1 MRQTLVTLCFCL
13 VMSVESY
20 SFNHC
25 TVKRSHNNTFITAS
39 CIQMN
44 FHVVPRDIPDQTNNL
59 DLSQN
64 TISQLVRDDFK
75 NLIFLKV
82 LNVSGNHISRMA
94 NGTFKDLVALEVLNL
109 SKNNISSL
117 SDATFEGLASL
128 VTLHLG
134 ENQIR
139 SIGQASFQGLTSV
152 RLVNLS
158 FNGLCDLERLRSV
171 LEVTHLRKLYIAN
184 NNIGRFSTDC
194 FPNASLQLNVL
205 DVSRNPLS
213 LFNVKANRLTS
224 LQTLDL
230 SFLDSTNGLQWEVS
244 STALTHTMKRLY
256 LSQSTIAAPGLLS
269 ILQTMVNSSVEY
281 LKVSHLN
288 LSQVP
293 DVLQKVCLWFPKLQ
307 ILYLQGNNFVRVQ
320 GTPFVNCTRVTSLEL
335 SWNGLEELS
344 EGVFNG
350 LNQLRRLFLSHNL
363 LQAVPNLMGLA
374 TGLETLDL
382 RNNQIEK
389 IHPKDFAQL
398 RNLRY
403 LNLVGN
409 KITAIQSQDLDG
421 LHHLEQLKLGNN
433 LILDIPEPFSSSLR
447 NLRTLELFANKMSA
461 LRKGTFRNLRS
472 LVSLKMADNQISQ
485 IEDGSFQGLS
495 KLKVLYL
502 GGNKIAMKMLITWNV
517 FGGLSSLRELQ
528 VFDNE
533 LRCESDDDF
542 QRPPFSGLKD
552 LTSLYFNSQRD
563 EGLLNLPA
571 NSLQGL
577 PSLKRVYANN
587 LNLNFIHPDT
597 FTYTPHLQFLE
608 LTGNPLG
615 QIHPSVFHS
624 TPNLRVLYLDSTRVQ
639 SLDFLIHT
647 NLTELQILTVASNE
661 ISAVNETHIRS
672 LPKLNLLSAEKNPFT
687 CSCENAWFLNW
698 SLLDP
703 QVQVT
708 FLNTFT
714 CSHPANYV
722 GMKLVDFKT
731 DLCLVDYE
739 FVGFISSFSIVAVT
753 MVAASVYHYLR
764 WQVAFVYYYFMA
776 FLYDRR
782 QRAQPLQAYE
792 YDAFVSYNRNDELWV
807 LKELIP
813 NLEEKQGWKLCLHH
827 RDFEPGKAIVEN
839 IVDSIYRSRKTI
851 CLISRH
857 FLESE
862 WCSRE
867 MQVASVRLMDEKE
880 DVLVLVFLEDLPSAQ
895 LSPYHRMRKLVKRKT
910 YLKWPQNREE
920 ENLFWHK
927 LKTALSAKEEL
938 CRDHPIALCL

>member
-1 MRQTLVTLCFCL
+1 DVIPLTLMLFYLKFKMHKTLGTLCFCL

-20 SFNHC
+20 SLNHC
-25 TVKRSHNNTFITAS
+25 TVRTSHNKTFIMAF
-39 CIQMN
+39 CNQMN
-44 FHVVPRDIPDQTNNL
+44 FHIVPRDIPDQTNNL

-64 TISQLVRDDFK
+64 VISQLVRDDFK
-75 NLIFLKV
+75 NLRFLKV
-82 LNVSGNHISRMA
+82 LNVSGNHISWMA
-94 NGTFKDLVALEVLNL
+94 DGTFKDLVALEVLNL

-117 SDATFEGLASL
+117 SDATFEGLGSL
-128 VTLHLG
+128 FTLHLG
-134 ENQIR
+134 ENQIQ
-139 SIGQASFQGLTSV
+139 SIGQATFQGLTSV

-171 LEVTHLRKLYIAN
+171 LEVTHLKELYIAN
-184 NNIGRFSTDC
+184 NNIGRFSTDR

-213 LFNVKANRLTS
+213 HFSVKANRLAC

-230 SFLDSTNGLQWEVS
+230 SFLDSTDGLQWEVS

-293 DVLQKVCLWFPKLQ
+293 GVLQKVCLWFPKLQ
-307 ILYLQGNNFVRVQ
+307 ILYLQGNNFVRVE
-320 GTPFVNCTRVTSLEL
+320 GTPFENCTQVTSLEL

-350 LNQLRRLFLSHNL
+350 LNRLRRLFLSHNL
-363 LQAVPNLMGLA
+363 LQTIPNLTGLA
-374 TGLETLDL
+374 SGLETLDL

-389 IHPKDFAQL
+389 IHLNDFAHL

-409 KITAIQSQDLDG
+409 KITTIQSQDFDG
-421 LHHLEQLKLGNN
+421 LHRLEQLKLGNN

-447 NLRTLELFANKMSA
+447 NLKTLELFANKMSA
-461 LRKGTFRNLRS
+461 LRKGTFRNLHS

-485 IEDGSFQGLS
+485 IEEGSFQGLS
-495 KLKVLYL
+495 KLKSLFL
-502 GGNKIAMKMLITWNV
+502 GGNKITMKTLNTWNV
-517 FGGLSSLRELQ
+517 FGGLSLLRELQ
-528 VFDNE
+528 MFDNE

-542 QRPPFSGLKD
+542 QRPPFLGLKA

-563 EGLLNLPA
+563 DGLLNLPA

-587 LNLNFIHPDT
+587 LNLNFIHPNT

-615 QIHPSVFHS
+615 HIDPSVFHA

-647 NLTELQILTVASNE
+647 NLTELQILTVDSNE
-661 ISAVNETHIRS
+661 IMR
-672 LPKLNLLSAEKNPFT
+672 KKNPFT

-698 SLLDP
+698 SLSDP

-714 CSHPANYV
+714 CSHPASYV

-739 FVGFISSFSIVAVT
+739 FVCFISSFSIVAVT

-764 WQVAFVYYYFMA
+764 WQVAYVYYYLMA

-880 DVLVLVFLEDLPSAQ
+880 DILVLVFLEDLPSAQ

-920 ENLFWHK
+920 DNLFWHK
-927 LKTALSAKEEL
+927 LKTALNHHTGYYGLVE
-938 CRDHPIALCL
+938 HFQ

>member
-1 MRQTLVTLCFCL
+1 LKFSYLIPILLDTLGTLCFCL

-20 SFNHC
+20 SLNHC
-25 TVKRSHNNTFITAS
+25 TVRTSHNKTFIMAF
-39 CIQMN
+39 CNQMN
-44 FHVVPRDIPDQTNNL
+44 FHIVPRDIPDQTNNL

-64 TISQLVRDDFK
+64 VISQLVRDDFK
-75 NLIFLKV
+75 NLRFLKV
-82 LNVSGNHISRMA
+82 LNVSGNHISWMA
-94 NGTFKDLVALEVLNL
+94 DGTFKDLVALEVLNL

-117 SDATFEGLASL
+117 SDATFEGLGSL
-128 VTLHLG
+128 FTLHLG
-134 ENQIR
+134 ENQIQ
-139 SIGQASFQGLTSV
+139 SIGQATFQGLTI
-152 RLVNLS
+152 
-158 FNGLCDLERLRSV
+158 
-171 LEVTHLRKLYIAN
+171 THLKEL
-184 NNIGRFSTDC
+184 
-194 FPNASLQLNVL
+194 
-205 DVSRNPLS
+205 
-213 LFNVKANRLTS
+213 VKANRLAC

-230 SFLDSTNGLQWEVS
+230 SFLDSTDGLQWEVS

-293 DVLQKVCLWFPKLQ
+293 GVLQKVCLWFPKLQ
-307 ILYLQGNNFVRVQ
+307 ILYLQGNNFVRVE
-320 GTPFVNCTRVTSLEL
+320 GTPFENCTQVTSLEL

-350 LNQLRRLFLSHNL
+350 LNRLRRLFLSHNL
-363 LQAVPNLMGLA
+363 LQTIPNLTGLA
-374 TGLETLDL
+374 SGLETLDL

-389 IHPKDFAQL
+389 IHLNDFAHL

-409 KITAIQSQDLDG
+409 KITTIQSQDFDG
-421 LHHLEQLKLGNN
+421 LHRLEQLKLGNN

-447 NLRTLELFANKMSA
+447 NLKTLELFANKMSA
-461 LRKGTFRNLRS
+461 LRKGTFRNLHS

-485 IEDGSFQGLS
+485 IEEGSFQGLS
-495 KLKVLYL
+495 KLKSLFL
-502 GGNKIAMKMLITWNV
+502 GGNKITMKTLNTWNV
-517 FGGLSSLRELQ
+517 FGGLSLLRELQ
-528 VFDNE
+528 MFDNE

-542 QRPPFSGLKD
+542 QRPPFLGLKA

-563 EGLLNLPA
+563 DGLLNLPA

-587 LNLNFIHPDT
+587 LNLNFIHPNT

-615 QIHPSVFHS
+615 HIDPSVFHA

-647 NLTELQILTVASNE
+647 NLTELQILTVDSNE
-661 ISAVNETHIRS
+661 ISTVNETHVRS
-672 LPKLNLLSAEKNPFT
+672 LPN
-687 CSCENAWFLNW
+687 CENAWFLNW
-698 SLLDP
+698 SLSDP

-714 CSHPANYV
+714 CSHPASYV

-739 FVGFISSFSIVAVT
+739 FVCFISSFSIVAVT

-764 WQVAFVYYYFMA
+764 WQVAYVYYYLMA

-880 DVLVLVFLEDLPSAQ
+880 DILVLVFLEDLPSAQ

-920 ENLFWHK
+920 DNLFWHK